1 MSKLAK
7 KPLPIPEGVEVEKE
21 NIRLTFKGAKGEL
34 ALVIPSGIEVEKREN
49 TVRVKGKESCIAG
62 LFASLVRNAIRGV
75 SEGFRKEL
83 ELVGVGY
90 KAEIAGDTLKLALGF
105 SHPVEYKIPEG
116 VKIAVEGNTKVVVE
130 GIDKQKVGQ
139 AAAEIRG
146 LRPPEPYKGKGI
158 RYVGEVVRRK
168 VGKAM
173 KTAVGVGGA

>member
-7 KPLPIPEGVEVEKE
+7 KPLPIPEGVEVKKE
-21 NIRLTFKGAKGEL
+21 NGRLIFKGAKGEL
-34 ALVIPSGIEVEKREN
+34 ALVIPFGIKVERGEN
-49 TVRVKGKESCIAG
+49 TVGVTGKESPITG
-62 LFASLVRNAIRGV
+62 LFASLVKNAVRGV

-90 KAEIAGDTLKLALGF
+90 KAEVAGDILKLALGF

-130 GIDKQKVGQ
+130 GIDKQRVGQ

-158 RYVGEVVRRK
+158 RYFGEVVRRK
-168 VGKAM
+168 PGKAA
-173 KTAVGVGGA
+173 KAAAGIGGA

>member
-1 MSKLAK
+1 VSKLAK
-7 KPLPIPEGVEVEKE
+7 KPLPFPDGVAVGKE
-21 NIRLTFKGAKGEL
+21 NKRLIFKGAKGEL
-34 ALVIPSGIEVEKREN
+34 TLVIPSGIKVEKREN
-49 TVRVKGKESCIAG
+49 AVEVTGKESRVTG
-62 LFASLVRNAIRGV
+62 LFASLVKSAIRGV

-105 SHPVEYKIPEG
+105 SHPVEYKVPEG
-116 VKIAVEGNTKVVVE
+116 VKISVEGNTKVVVE

-158 RYVGEVVRRK
+158 RYVGETVRRK
-168 VGKAM
+168 AGKVMKAM
-173 KTAVGVGGA
+173 VGAGGA

>member
-7 KPLPIPEGVEVEKE
+7 KPLPIPEGVEVKKE
-21 NIRLTFKGAKGEL
+21 NKRLIIKGVKGEL
-34 ALVIPSGIEVEKREN
+34 TLVIPSGIKAEKCEN
-49 TVRVKGKESCIAG
+49 TVEVRGKESRITG

-75 SEGFRKEL
+75 NEGFRKEL

-90 KAEIAGDTLKLALGF
+90 KAEIVGDTLKLALGF

-116 VKIAVEGNTKVVVE
+116 VKITVEGNTKVVVA
-130 GIDKQKVGQ
+130 GVDKQEVGQ
-139 AAAEIRG
+139 VAAGIRK

-168 VGKAM
+168 PGKAM
-173 KTAVGVGGA
+173 KAIVGIGGA